1 MMSDYIALR
10 DLGEVVKNT
19 KDRISAEFTNEDVFL
34 SKGFKKAFS
43 AAISSSGNSI
53 KYKKTTSVITT
64 VAGQQ
69 IFLPNQWFILAKY
82 AVDFISEI
90 VRYRN
95 ITEAVLDTNVDTY
108 VSGNE
113 PQIKK
118 KQKVYDLLKGDNK
131 DTIIHQFKT
140 DIVKFL
146 RDKNVSDAQAT
157 TDAELLIKFVS
168 DENWWLGGKNIS
180 RSNDFY
186 VSPTLSILNLVNASQ
201 SYVANITWL
210 YITNENLAKEL
221 NDMVVDSE
229 EDDEYERAAKY
240 LMDYVSATGYQNPIS
255 KADVEA
261 VLVEFNQ
268 KFSPSVLASLRDDEL
283 LNYMFYTAGD
293 NTNSLCY
300 WLEKNSN
307 SRTHFGSIGL
317 GSSYAYGLF
326 QDDETKE
333 WKTGSSRKN
342 KVISEAEALE
352 VGKKI
357 RSALVTA
364 ARILETSTLDSIEDY
379 EKLDDELRIK
389 VKGALGDDFSDTYYS
404 QGWFHK
410 YLSMVCPEK
419 LCSYNS
425 DDWQMHL
432 LYALGIKPVENI
444 PKENK
449 NKKYVRSGQL
459 AMVANYANW
468 SYSEFQ
474 KVLSTRFGGDPL
486 QFIRLGS
493 SDDDRNYAGDWES
506 KSIVGIGWS
515 KIGSLETYIN
525 DKELDKKAIAQALQR
540 EYGYPATQASRKAGE
555 LNTFFTMSAKTVA
568 VLMDG
573 ESLLALVDNIGAY
586 QFDNTSAMA
595 NTKTGKWHKVFSTGE
610 KLPSKDEGKLTS
622 CYPLDDAEN
631 MLFLYKKYYYNDETI
646 VEPEVNMPLK
656 YDTNLKTEYE
666 RNRIVFGAPGTGKSF
681 NLKRDC
687 EECLNGTSGTFERV
701 TFHPDYTYSQ
711 FVGTYKPVSDGNNIR
726 YEFVPGPFM
735 RIYVDAMKSARSAT
749 PQPHILI
756 IEEINRAK
764 VAAVFGDVFQLLDRD
779 DNGVSEYEIQT
790 SEDIRKH
797 LAKELQCDPVECQRI
812 KLPNNM
818 FIWATMNSADQGVFP
833 MDTAF
838 KRRWN
843 FEYLGINEGQDK
855 IKGRIAVGRTAQ
867 EIEWNVLR
875 RAINEKLA
883 KECGV
888 NEDKLMGPFFISKD
902 IIKTVS
908 DTDDTIENS
917 DRFVKVFKSKV
928 IMYLYEDAAKQHKR
942 KLFSGCEDTTKYSA
956 VCDAFD
962 EIGIR
967 IFGEDFQD
975 VYYNTQK
982 V

>member
-43 AAISSSGNSI
+43 TAISSGGNSI

-95 ITEAVLDTNVDTY
+95 ITEAVLDVNVDSY

-118 KQKVYDLLKGDNK
+118 KQKAYDLLKGDNK
-131 DTIIHQFKT
+131 DTIIPQFKA

-157 TDAELLIKFVS
+157 TDAELLIRFVS

-201 SYVANITWL
+201 TYVANITWL
-210 YITNENLAKEL
+210 YITNDNLAIEL
-221 NDMVVDSE
+221 ENMLATDSE
-229 EDDEYERAAKY
+229 EDDEYECAAKHLQAY
-240 LMDYVSATGYQNPIS
+240 IS
-255 KADVEA
+255 KNNFVIPIQKSEIEA
-261 VLVEFNQ
+261 VLAEFNQ
-268 KFSPSVLASLRDDEL
+268 KFSPSVLEALPDNEL
-283 LNYMFYTAGD
+283 LNYIFYTVGD
-293 NTNSLCY
+293 NTNSLCC
-300 WLEKNSN
+300 WLENNAGSHM
-307 SRTHFGSIGL
+307 HFGSIDG
-317 GSSYAYGLF
+317 GSAHKFGLF
-326 QDDETKE
+326 QKKETGE
-333 WKTGSSRKN
+333 WTIGSPTKQQ
-342 KVISEAEALE
+342 VITAAEALE
-352 VGKKI
+352 HGKKI
-357 RSALVTA
+357 RDALVTA
-364 ARILETSTLDSIEDY
+364 ANILQSMTLESVEDY
-379 EKLDDELRIK
+379 ERLNAELEEK
-389 VKGALGDDFSDTYYS
+389 VGKVYCNG
-404 QGWFHK
+404 GWFHK
-410 YLSMVCPEK
+410 YLSMVCPKK

-425 DDWQMHL
+425 DDWQKHI
-432 LYALGIKPVENI
+432 LYALRITPHKD
-444 PKENK
+444 
-449 NKKYVRSGQL
+449 KYVRSGQL
-459 AMVANYANW
+459 AMIENYAGW
-468 SYSEFQ
+468 YYSEFKEVITQ
-474 KVLSTRFGGDPL
+474 RFGADII
-486 QFIRLGS
+486 QFVRIGT
-493 SDDDRNYAGDWES
+493 SDDDGNYADEWQDNS
-506 KSIVGIGWS
+506 VIGIGWS
-515 KIGSLETYIN
+515 KVGSLETYIGS
-525 DKELDKKAIAQALQR
+525 DKKIDKNALANALTL
-540 EYGYPATQASRKAGE
+540 EYGYPANHASRKAGE
-555 LNTFFTMSAKTVA
+555 LIQFYGMNAKTVA
-568 VLMDG
+568 VAMNG
-573 ESLLALVDNIGAY
+573 ETLIACVDNIGSYAY
-586 QFDNTSAMA
+586 DDTSSMSS
-595 NTKTGKWHKVFSTGE
+595 TKAGTWHQVFASGE
-610 KLPSKDEGKLTS
+610 KLPFKSEGYQTS
-622 CYPLDDAEN
+622 CFLLKREEN
-631 MLFLYKKYYYNDETI
+631 LMFLYEKYYYNDETI
-646 VEPEVNMPLK
+646 VEPEVNMSLK

-687 EECLNGTSGTFERV
+687 EDLKGPSGTFERV

-735 RIYVDAMKSARSAT
+735 RIYVDAMKSARSAN

-779 DNGVSEYEIQT
+779 DKGVSEYEIQT

-797 LAKELQCDPVECQRI
+797 LVKELQCDPVECQRI

-908 DTDDTIENS
+908 DTDDTIENR

-967 IFGEDFQD
+967 LFGEDFQD
-975 VYYNTQK
+975 IYYNTQK

>member
-1 MMSDYIALR
+1 MSDYIALR
-10 DLGEVVKNT
+10 DLGEVVKDT
-19 KDRISAEFTNEDVFL
+19 KDKISSEFTNEDVSL
-34 SKGFKKAFS
+34 SKGFKRAFS
-43 AAISSSGNSI
+43 SAISAGGNSI
-53 KYKKTTSVITT
+53 KYRKTTSVITT
-64 VAGQQ
+64 VANQQ
-69 IFLPNQWFILAKY
+69 IFLPNQWFVLAKY

-95 ITEAVLDTNVDTY
+95 ITEAVLDANVDTY

-118 KQKVYDLLKGDNK
+118 KQKAYDILKGENK
-131 DTIIHQFKT
+131 NTIIDQFKA
-140 DIVKFL
+140 DIVQFL
-146 RDKNVSDAQAT
+146 RDNEVSDVQAA

-180 RSNDFY
+180 RTNDFY

-210 YITNENLAKEL
+210 YITNDNLAAEL
-221 NDMVVDSE
+221 NNMISTDADE
-229 EDDEYERAAKY
+229 EDEYECAAKY
-240 LMDYVSATGYQNPIS
+240 LMDYVSKTGFQNPVS

-268 KFSPSVLASLRDDEL
+268 KFSPDVLENIPDNEL
-283 LNYMFYTAGD
+283 LNYMFYSAGD

-300 WLEKNSN
+300 WLEKNSD
-307 SRTHFGSIGL
+307 SRTHFGSVGV

-326 QDDETKE
+326 QDDTTKE
-333 WKTGSSRKN
+333 WKTGSSRN
-342 KVISEAEALE
+342 HRIIPETEAMQI
-352 VGKKI
+352 GKKI
-357 RSALVTA
+357 RNALVAA
-364 ARILETSTLDSIEDY
+364 ARILEKFTLETIEDY
-379 EKLDDELRIK
+379 EQLDDELRVK
-389 VKGALGDDFSDTYYS
+389 VKEALGDDFSETYYS

-410 YLSMVCPEK
+410 YLSMVCPRK

-425 DDWQMHL
+425 DDWQNHL
-432 LYALGIKPVENI
+432 LYALGITPI
-444 PKENK
+444 K
-449 NKKYVRSGQL
+449 NKKYARSGQL
-459 AMVANYANW
+459 ALIENHANW
-468 SYSEFQ
+468 YYSEF
-474 KVLSTRFGGDPL
+474 KEVITHRFGGEIL

-493 SDDDRNYAGDWES
+493 SDDDKNYADEWEE
-506 KSIVGIGWS
+506 KSIIGIGWS
-515 KIGSLETYIN
+515 QIGSLETYIAN
-525 DKELDKKAIAQALQR
+525 DKKLDKNAIAQALQR
-540 EYGYPATQASRKAGE
+540 EYGYPSAQASRKAGE
-555 LNTFFTMSAKTVA
+555 LITFFTMNAKTVA
-568 VLMDG
+568 VLMQG
-573 ESLLALVDNIGAY
+573 ESLLAFVDNIGAY
-586 QFDNTSAMA
+586 QYDNVSAMA
-595 NTKTGKWHKVFSTGE
+595 NTKTGIWHKPFTVGE

-622 CYPLDDAEN
+622 CYPLDDDAN
-631 MLFLYKKYYYNDETI
+631 LLFLYRKYYYNDEI
-646 VEPEVNMPLK
+646 EKLEVNMPLK
-656 YDTNLKTEYE
+656 YETSLKTKYE

-687 EECLNGTSGTFERV
+687 EECLQNTSGSFERV

-711 FVGTYKPVSDGNNIR
+711 FVGTYKPISDGEKIR

-735 RIYVDAMKSARSAT
+735 RIYVDAMQSARSAN

-790 SEDIRKH
+790 SEDVRKH
-797 LAKELQCDPVECQRI
+797 LAKELQCELDECKKI

-843 FEYLGINEGQDK
+843 FEYLGINESQDK
-855 IKGRIAVGRTAQ
+855 IKGRVSVGSAYSI
-867 EIEWNVLR
+867 EIEWNILR

-888 NEDKLMGPFFISKD
+888 NEDKLMGPFFISKN
-902 IIKTVS
+902 ILKTIS
-908 DTDDTIENS
+908 DDDDHIADTA
-917 DRFVKVFKSKV
+917 RFIDVFKSKV
-928 IMYLYEDAAKQHKR
+928 LMYLYEDAAKQHKA
-942 KLFSGCEDTTKYSA
+942 KLFSGCEDKTKYSA
-956 VCDAFD
+956 VCESFD

-967 IFGEDFQD
+967 IFGDDFEEN
-975 VYYNTQK
+975 YYIPQK
-982 V
+982 G